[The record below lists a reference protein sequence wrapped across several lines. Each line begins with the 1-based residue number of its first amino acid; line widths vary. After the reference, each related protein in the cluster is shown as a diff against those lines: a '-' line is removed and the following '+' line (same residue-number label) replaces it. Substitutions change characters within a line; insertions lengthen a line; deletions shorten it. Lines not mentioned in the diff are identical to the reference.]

1 MENLSFEKSLE
12 KLENIVH
19 ELESGNIELESAIDK
34 YTEAMKLVKY
44 CSEKLNQATE
54 KVNKI
59 LTENG
64 ELVDFEI
71 SNDNDE
77 E

>member
-1 MENLSFEKSLE
+1 METNLTFESALE
-12 KLENIVH
+12 KLDAIVH
-19 ELESGNIELESAIDK
+19 ELESGNTELDKAMDK
-34 YTEAMKLVKY
+34 YTEAMKLVKF
-44 CSEKLNQATE
+44 CNDKLNSATE

-64 ELVDFEI
+64 QLVDF
-71 SNDNDE
+71 NVE

>member
-1 MENLSFEKSLE
+1 MENLSFEESLE
-12 KLENIVH
+12 KLEEIIK
-19 ELESGNIELESAIDK
+19 ELESGNTELDKAIDK

-44 CSEKLNQATE
+44 CSEKLNNATK

-64 ELVDFEI
+64 ELVDFDVI
-71 SNDNDE
+71 E

>member
-1 MENLSFEKSLE
+1 MENLSFEESLE
-12 KLENIVH
+12 KLEGIIH
-19 ELESGNIELESAIDK
+19 ELESGSIELDKAIDK
-34 YTEAMKLVKY
+34 YTEAMNLVKN
-44 CSEKLNQATE
+44 CSKKLNNATE

-64 ELVDFEI
+64 ELVDFNI
-71 SNDNDE
+71 TE

>member
-1 MENLSFEKSLE
+1 MDK
-12 KLENIVH
+12 
-19 ELESGNIELESAIDK
+19 AIDK

-44 CSEKLNQATE
+44 CSEKLNNATK

-64 ELVDFEI
+64 ELVDFDVI
-71 SNDNDE
+71 E

>member
-1 MENLSFEKSLE
+1 MEKELSFEAA
-12 KLENIVH
+12 LENLESIVK
-19 ELESGNIELESAIDK
+19 ELESGNTPLDNAIDK
-34 YTEAMKLVKY
+34 YTEAMKLVKF
-44 CSEKLNQATE
+44 CNDKLNTATE

-64 ELVDFEI
+64 ELANFEI
-71 SNDNDE
+71 E

>member
-1 MENLSFEKSLE
+1 MEETKNLSFEDAIV
-12 KLENIVH
+12 KLEGIVK
-19 ELESGNIELESAIDK
+19 ELESGNTNLDDAINL
-34 YTEAMKLVKY
+34 YTEGMKLAKL
-44 CSEKLNQATE
+44 CGDKLNSATE

-64 ELVDFEI
+64 ELKDFEI
-71 SNDNDE
+71 SE